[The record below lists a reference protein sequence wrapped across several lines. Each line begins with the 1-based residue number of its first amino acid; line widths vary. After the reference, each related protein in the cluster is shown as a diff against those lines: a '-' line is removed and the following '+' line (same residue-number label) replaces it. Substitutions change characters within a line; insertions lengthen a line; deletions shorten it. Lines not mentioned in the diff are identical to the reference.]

1 MDLTIFESDKN
12 LSLNGINKIV
22 EAVYNDNLNFLIKK
36 NKNELERKEIDQF
49 SYKIEALLNSLDGE
63 GVRLYEEKDKMKE
76 TFQTIALQLKNVKKS
91 IQKTEQYVQRQVN
104 SEMAK
109 DTSKFFEAIK
119 RDIDNL

>member
-1 MDLTIFESDKN
+1 MMDLTIFESDKN

-76 TFQTIALQLKNVKKS
+76 TFQTIGSSKAFSTQPFFHLRVC
-91 IQKTEQYVQRQVN
+91 VN